1 MDNKLFHKNF
11 SLLIA
16 GQASSLFGNCILDF
30 ALSMYV
36 LEITGSATIFAS
48 FLAVAMLPT
57 ILLSPLG
64 GVIADRAN
72 KRNIMV
78 ILDFTTGITILI
90 SALMIDH
97 ANNLVIICITL
108 IMQSILGAFET
119 PTVQACVPQMQKGD
133 NIIRGNAIVNQINA
147 ISTFVAPFIGSLLY
161 TTFGLKPVMYA
172 GVFCF
177 LLTAFLE
184 CFIKLDYKPEKSSC
198 GIFQIIKGDLIDS
211 TRFVCI
217 ERPVIFKTLILTA
230 VISFFVQ
237 GVALVGLPYIV
248 RTVLGLN
255 ANYYGAMESM
265 LGFTGILGSII
276 AGLIVEKFKIRK
288 LYLTLLIIAVP
299 LLPCGI
305 IFLLVQDTQINY
317 VILLLSFA
325 IIQISACVFSV
336 FALSIIQQLTPD
348 NMIGKVMAYT
358 ATFSLC
364 AQPLGQIIF
373 GILFD
378 GFSSAVYLV
387 LIPTGIILAIISLTT
402 KEFFLKI
409 ENVFKNSHQ
418 RDLILI
424 K

>member
-198 GIFQIIKGDLIDS
+198 GIFQIVKGDLIDS

-378 GFSSAVYLV
+378 GFSSAVYLI

-409 ENVFKNSHQ
+409 ENLLN
-418 RDLILI
+418 
-424 K
+424 

>member
-90 SALMIDH
+90 SAMMIDR

-108 IMQSILGAFET
+108 IIQSILGAFET

-133 NIIRGNAIVNQINA
+133 NIVRGNAVVNQINA

-161 TTFGLKPVMYA
+161 TSFGLKPVMYA

-211 TRFVCI
+211 TRFVCR
-217 ERPVIFKTLILTA
+217 ERPAIFKTLILTA

-364 AQPLGQIIF
+364 TQPLGQIIF

-409 ENVFKNSHQ
+409 ENLLN
-418 RDLILI
+418 
-424 K
+424 

>member
-1 MDNKLFHKNF
+1 MSDKLFHKNF

-36 LEITGSATIFAS
+36 LETTGSATIFAS

-78 ILDFTTGITILI
+78 ILDFATGITILI
-90 SALMIDH
+90 SAVVIDR

-108 IMQSILGAFET
+108 IIQSILGAFET

-133 NIIRGNAIVNQINA
+133 NIVRGNAIVNQINA

-184 CFIKLDYKPEKSSC
+184 CFIKLDYKREQSSC

-211 TRFVCI
+211 TRFVCR
-217 ERPVIFKTLILTA
+217 ERPAIFKTLILTA

-248 RTVLGLN
+248 RTVLSLN

-409 ENVFKNSHQ
+409 EN
-418 RDLILI
+418 LIN
-424 K
+424 

>member
-90 SALMIDH
+90 SAMMIDR

-108 IMQSILGAFET
+108 IIQSILGAFET

-133 NIIRGNAIVNQINA
+133 NIVRGNAIVNQINA

-211 TRFVCI
+211 TRFVCR
-217 ERPVIFKTLILTA
+217 ERPAIFKTLILTA

-409 ENVFKNSHQ
+409 EN
-418 RDLILI
+418 LIN
-424 K
+424 

>member
-161 TTFGLKPVMYA
+161 TSFGLKPVMYA

-177 LLTAFLE
+177 QLTAFLE

-198 GIFQIIKGDLIDS
+198 GIFQIVKGDLIDS

-288 LYLTLLIIAVP
+288 LYLTLLIIAIP

-378 GFSSAVYLV
+378 GFSSAVYLI

-409 ENVFKNSHQ
+409 ENLLN
-418 RDLILI
+418 
-424 K
+424 

>member
-36 LEITGSATIFAS
+36 LETTGSATIFAS

-78 ILDFTTGITILI
+78 ILDFATGITILI
-90 SALMIDH
+90 SAVVIDR

-198 GIFQIIKGDLIDS
+198 GIFQIVKGDLIDS
-211 TRFVCI
+211 TRFVCR
-217 ERPVIFKTLILTA
+217 ERPAIFKTLILTA

-336 FALSIIQQLTPD
+336 IALSIIQQLTPD

-364 AQPLGQIIF
+364 AQPLGQMIC
-373 GILFD
+373 GILLD

-387 LIPTGIILAIISLTT
+387 LIPTGIILAIISRTP

-409 ENVFKNSHQ
+409 ENLLN
-418 RDLILI
+418 
-424 K
+424 

>member
-1 MDNKLFHKNF
+1 MSDKLFHKNF

-36 LEITGSATIFAS
+36 LETTGSATIFAS

-78 ILDFTTGITILI
+78 ILDFATGITILI
-90 SALMIDH
+90 SAVVIDR

-108 IMQSILGAFET
+108 IIQSILGAFET

-133 NIIRGNAIVNQINA
+133 NIVRGNAIVNQINA

-211 TRFVCI
+211 TRFVCR
-217 ERPVIFKTLILTA
+217 ERPAIFKTLILTA

-364 AQPLGQIIF
+364 AQPLGQIFF

-409 ENVFKNSHQ
+409 EN
-418 RDLILI
+418 LIN
-424 K
+424 

>member
-184 CFIKLDYKPEKSSC
+184 CFIKLDYKPEKSSG
-198 GIFQIIKGDLIDS
+198 GIFQIVKGDLIDS
-211 TRFVCI
+211 TRFVCR

-255 ANYYGAMESM
+255 ANYYGVMESM

-305 IFLLVQDTQINY
+305 TFLFIKNTQINY
-317 VILLLSFA
+317 AILLLSFA
-325 IIQISACVFSV
+325 IIQISACVFTV

-358 ATFSLC
+358 TTFSLC

-409 ENVFKNSHQ
+409 ENLLN
-418 RDLILI
+418 
-424 K
+424 

>member
-72 KRNIMV
+72 
-78 ILDFTTGITILI
+78 
-90 SALMIDH
+90 
-97 ANNLVIICITL
+97 NLVIICITL
-108 IMQSILGAFET
+108 IIQSILGAFET

-133 NIIRGNAIVNQINA
+133 NIVRGNAVVNQINA

-161 TTFGLKPVMYA
+161 TSFGLKPVMYA

-211 TRFVCI
+211 TRFVCR
-217 ERPVIFKTLILTA
+217 ERPAIFKTLILTA

-409 ENVFKNSHQ
+409 ENLLN
-418 RDLILI
+418 
-424 K
+424 

>member
-90 SALMIDH
+90 SAMMIDR

-108 IMQSILGAFET
+108 IIQSILGAFET

-133 NIIRGNAIVNQINA
+133 NIVRGNAVVNQINA

-161 TTFGLKPVMYA
+161 TSFGLKPVMYA

-211 TRFVCI
+211 TRFVCR
-217 ERPVIFKTLILTA
+217 ERPAIFKTLILTA

-378 GFSSAVYLV
+378 GFSSAIYLV

-409 ENVFKNSHQ
+409 ENLLN
-418 RDLILI
+418 
-424 K
+424 

>member
-1 MDNKLFHKNF
+1 MSDKLFHKNF

-36 LEITGSATIFAS
+36 LETTGSATIFAS

-78 ILDFTTGITILI
+78 ILDFATGITILI
-90 SALMIDH
+90 SAVVIDR

-108 IMQSILGAFET
+108 IIQSILGAFET

-133 NIIRGNAIVNQINA
+133 NIVRGNAIVNQINA

-211 TRFVCI
+211 TRFVCR
-217 ERPVIFKTLILTA
+217 ERPAIFKTLILTA

-317 VILLLSFA
+317 VILILSFA

-378 GFSSAVYLV
+378 GFSSAVYLI

-409 ENVFKNSHQ
+409 ENLLN
-418 RDLILI
+418 
-424 K
+424 

>member
-198 GIFQIIKGDLIDS
+198 GIFQIVKGDLIDS

-409 ENVFKNSHQ
+409 EN
-418 RDLILI
+418 LIN
-424 K
+424 

>member
-78 ILDFTTGITILI
+78 ILDFATGITILI
-90 SALMIDH
+90 SAMMIDR

-108 IMQSILGAFET
+108 IIQSILGAFET

-133 NIIRGNAIVNQINA
+133 NIVRGNAIVNQINA

-161 TTFGLKPVMYA
+161 TTFGLKPVMFA

-198 GIFQIIKGDLIDS
+198 GIFQIVKGDLIDS
-211 TRFVCI
+211 TRFICR
-217 ERPVIFKTLILTA
+217 ERPAIFKTLILTA
-230 VISFFVQ
+230 IISFFVQ

-288 LYLTLLIIAVP
+288 LYLTLLIIAIP

-305 IFLLVQDTQINY
+305 IFLFVQNIQINY
-317 VILLLSFA
+317 AILLLSFA

-387 LIPTGIILAIISLTT
+387 LIPTGIILSIISLTT

-409 ENVFKNSHQ
+409 EN
-418 RDLILI
+418 LIN
-424 K
+424 

>member
-1 MDNKLFHKNF
+1 MSDKLFHKNF

-16 GQASSLFGNCILDF
+16 GQARSLFGNCILDF

-36 LEITGSATIFAS
+36 LETTGSATIFAS

-78 ILDFTTGITILI
+78 ILDFATGITILI
-90 SALMIDH
+90 SAVVIDR

-108 IMQSILGAFET
+108 IIQSILGAFET

-133 NIIRGNAIVNQINA
+133 NIVRGNAIVNQINA

-211 TRFVCI
+211 TRFVCR
-217 ERPVIFKTLILTA
+217 ERPAIFKTLILTA

-409 ENVFKNSHQ
+409 EN
-418 RDLILI
+418 LIN
-424 K
+424 

>member
-1 MDNKLFHKNF
+1 MNNKLFNKNF

-57 ILLSPLG
+57 IFLSPIG

-78 ILDFTTGITILI
+78 ILDFATGITILI
-90 SALMIDH
+90 SAMMIDR

-108 IMQSILGAFET
+108 IIQSILGAFET

-133 NIIRGNAIVNQINA
+133 NIVRGNAIVNQINA

-177 LLTAFLE
+177 LLTAFFE
-184 CFIKLDYKPEKSSC
+184 CFIKLDYKPEKTSC
-198 GIFQIIKGDLIDS
+198 GIFQIVKGDLIDS
-211 TRFVCI
+211 TKFVCK
-217 ERPVIFKTLILTA
+217 ERPAIFKTLILTA
-230 VISFFVQ
+230 IISFFVQ

-305 IFLLVQDTQINY
+305 IFLFVKDTQINY
-317 VILLLSFA
+317 AILLLSFA
-325 IIQISACVFSV
+325 IIQISACVFSI

-358 ATFSLC
+358 ATISLC

-387 LIPTGIILAIISLTT
+387 LIPTGIILSIISLAT

-409 ENVFKNSHQ
+409 ES
-418 RDLILI
+418 LIN
-424 K
+424 

>member
-198 GIFQIIKGDLIDS
+198 GIFQIVKGDLIDS

-276 AGLIVEKFKIRK
+276 AGLVVEKFKIRK

-378 GFSSAVYLV
+378 GFSSAVYLI
-387 LIPTGIILAIISLTT
+387 LIPTGIILAIICLDMSLS
-402 KEFFLKI
+402 
-409 ENVFKNSHQ
+409 VWQSV
-418 RDLILI
+418 
-424 K
+424 

>member
-1 MDNKLFHKNF
+1 MSDKLFHKNF

-36 LEITGSATIFAS
+36 LETTGSATIFAS

-78 ILDFTTGITILI
+78 ILDFATGITILI
-90 SALMIDH
+90 SAVVIDR

-108 IMQSILGAFET
+108 IIQSILGAFET

-133 NIIRGNAIVNQINA
+133 NIVRGNAIVNQINA

-211 TRFVCI
+211 TRFVCR
-217 ERPVIFKTLILTA
+217 ERPAIFKTLILTA

-305 IFLLVQDTQINY
+305 IFLIVQDTQINY

-409 ENVFKNSHQ
+409 EN
-418 RDLILI
+418 LIN
-424 K
+424 

>member
-78 ILDFTTGITILI
+78 ILDFATGITILI
-90 SALMIDH
+90 SAMMIDR

-108 IMQSILGAFET
+108 IIQSILGAFET

-133 NIIRGNAIVNQINA
+133 NIVRGNAIVNQINA

-161 TTFGLKPVMYA
+161 TTFGLKPVMFA

-198 GIFQIIKGDLIDS
+198 GIFQIVKGDLIDS
-211 TRFVCI
+211 TRFICR
-217 ERPVIFKTLILTA
+217 ERPAIFKTLILTA
-230 VISFFVQ
+230 IISFFVQ

-288 LYLTLLIIAVP
+288 LYLTLLIIAIP

-305 IFLLVQDTQINY
+305 IFLFVQNIQINY
-317 VILLLSFA
+317 AILLLSFA

-348 NMIGKVMAYT
+348 NMTGKVMAYT

-364 AQPLGQIIF
+364 TQPLGQIIF

-387 LIPTGIILAIISLTT
+387 LIPTGIILSIISLTT

-409 ENVFKNSHQ
+409 EKQIN
-418 RDLILI
+418 
-424 K
+424 

>member
-198 GIFQIIKGDLIDS
+198 GIFQIVKGDLIDS
-211 TRFVCI
+211 TRFVCR

-288 LYLTLLIIAVP
+288 LYLTLLIIAIP

-305 IFLLVQDTQINY
+305 IFLFIKDTQINY
-317 VILLLSFA
+317 AILLLSFA

-378 GFSSAVYLV
+378 GFSSAVYLI

-409 ENVFKNSHQ
+409 ENLLN
-418 RDLILI
+418 
-424 K
+424 

>member
-1 MDNKLFHKNF
+1 MSDKLFHKNF

-36 LEITGSATIFAS
+36 LETTGSATIFAS

-78 ILDFTTGITILI
+78 ILDFATGITILI
-90 SALMIDH
+90 SAVVIDR

-108 IMQSILGAFET
+108 IIQSILGAFET

-133 NIIRGNAIVNQINA
+133 NIVRGNAIVNQINA

-211 TRFVCI
+211 TRFVCR
-217 ERPVIFKTLILTA
+217 ERPAIFKTLILTA

-317 VILLLSFA
+317 VILILSFA

-409 ENVFKNSHQ
+409 ENLLN
-418 RDLILI
+418 
-424 K
+424 

>member
-78 ILDFTTGITILI
+78 ILDFATGITILI
-90 SALMIDH
+90 SAMMIDR

-108 IMQSILGAFET
+108 IIQSILGAFET

-133 NIIRGNAIVNQINA
+133 NIVRGNAIVNQINA

-161 TTFGLKPVMYA
+161 TTFGLKPVMFA

-198 GIFQIIKGDLIDS
+198 GIFQIVKGDLIDS
-211 TRFVCI
+211 TRFICR
-217 ERPVIFKTLILTA
+217 ERPAIFKTLILTA

-288 LYLTLLIIAVP
+288 LYLTLLIIAIP

-305 IFLLVQDTQINY
+305 IFLFVQNIQINY
-317 VILLLSFA
+317 AILLLSFA

-348 NMIGKVMAYT
+348 NMTGKVMAYT

-387 LIPTGIILAIISLTT
+387 LIPTGIILSIISLTT

-409 ENVFKNSHQ
+409 EKQIN
-418 RDLILI
+418 
-424 K
+424 

>member
-1 MDNKLFHKNF
+1 MSDKLFHKNF

-36 LEITGSATIFAS
+36 LETTGSATIFAS

-78 ILDFTTGITILI
+78 ILDFATGITILI
-90 SALMIDH
+90 SAVVIDR

-108 IMQSILGAFET
+108 IIQSILGAFET

-133 NIIRGNAIVNQINA
+133 NIVRGNAIVNQINA

-211 TRFVCI
+211 TRFVCRA
-217 ERPVIFKTLILTA
+217 RPAIFTTLILTA

-409 ENVFKNSHQ
+409 EN
-418 RDLILI
+418 LIN
-424 K
+424 

>member
-78 ILDFTTGITILI
+78 ILDFATGITILI
-90 SALMIDH
+90 SAMMIDR

-108 IMQSILGAFET
+108 IIQSILGAFET

-133 NIIRGNAIVNQINA
+133 NIVRGNAIVNQINA

-161 TTFGLKPVMYA
+161 TTFGLKPVMFA

-177 LLTAFLE
+177 LLTAFLD

-198 GIFQIIKGDLIDS
+198 GIFQIVKGDLIDS
-211 TRFVCI
+211 TRFICR
-217 ERPVIFKTLILTA
+217 ERPAIFKTLILTA
-230 VISFFVQ
+230 IISFFVQ

-288 LYLTLLIIAVP
+288 LYLTLLIIAIP

-305 IFLLVQDTQINY
+305 IFLFVQNIQINY
-317 VILLLSFA
+317 AILLLSFA

-348 NMIGKVMAYT
+348 NMTGKVMAYT

-364 AQPLGQIIF
+364 TQPLGQIIF

-387 LIPTGIILAIISLTT
+387 LIPTGIILSIISLTT

-409 ENVFKNSHQ
+409 EKQIN
-418 RDLILI
+418 
-424 K
+424 

>member
-1 MDNKLFHKNF
+1 MSEKLFHKNF

-36 LEITGSATIFAS
+36 LETTGSATIFAS

-78 ILDFTTGITILI
+78 ILDFATGITILI
-90 SALMIDH
+90 SAVVIDR

-108 IMQSILGAFET
+108 IIQSILGAFET

-133 NIIRGNAIVNQINA
+133 NIVRGNAIVNQINA

-211 TRFVCI
+211 TRFVCR
-217 ERPVIFKTLILTA
+217 ERPAIFKTLILTA

-248 RTVLGLN
+248 RTVLSLN

-409 ENVFKNSHQ
+409 EN
-418 RDLILI
+418 LIN
-424 K
+424 

>member
-1 MDNKLFHKNF
+1 MSDKLFHKNF

-36 LEITGSATIFAS
+36 LETTGSATIFAS

-64 GVIADRAN
+64 GVIADCAN

-78 ILDFTTGITILI
+78 ILDFATGITILI
-90 SALMIDH
+90 SAVVIDR

-108 IMQSILGAFET
+108 IIQSILGAFET

-133 NIIRGNAIVNQINA
+133 NIVRGNAIVNQINA

-211 TRFVCI
+211 TRFVCR
-217 ERPVIFKTLILTA
+217 ERPAIFKTLILTA
-230 VISFFVQ
+230 AISFFVQ

-409 ENVFKNSHQ
+409 EN
-418 RDLILI
+418 LIN
-424 K
+424 

>member
-1 MDNKLFHKNF
+1 MSDKLFHKNF

-36 LEITGSATIFAS
+36 LETTGSAIIFAS

-78 ILDFTTGITILI
+78 ILDFATGITILI
-90 SALMIDH
+90 SAVVIDR

-108 IMQSILGAFET
+108 IIQSILGAFET

-133 NIIRGNAIVNQINA
+133 NIVRGNAIVNQINA

-211 TRFVCI
+211 TRFVCR
-217 ERPVIFKTLILTA
+217 ERPAIFKTLILTA

-409 ENVFKNSHQ
+409 EN
-418 RDLILI
+418 LIN
-424 K
+424 

>member
-198 GIFQIIKGDLIDS
+198 GIFQIVKGDLIDS

-248 RTVLGLN
+248 RTVLDLN

-276 AGLIVEKFKIRK
+276 AGLVVEKFKIRK

-378 GFSSAVYLV
+378 GFSSAVYLI

-409 ENVFKNSHQ
+409 ENLLN
-418 RDLILI
+418 
-424 K
+424 

>member
-1 MDNKLFHKNF
+1 MSDKLFHKNF

-36 LEITGSATIFAS
+36 LETTGSATIFAS

-78 ILDFTTGITILI
+78 ILDFATGITILI
-90 SALMIDH
+90 SAVVIDR

-108 IMQSILGAFET
+108 IIQSILGAFET

-133 NIIRGNAIVNQINA
+133 NIVRGNAIVNQINA

-211 TRFVCI
+211 TRFVCR
-217 ERPVIFKTLILTA
+217 ERPAIFKTLILTA

-409 ENVFKNSHQ
+409 EN
-418 RDLILI
+418 LIN
-424 K
+424 

>member
-78 ILDFTTGITILI
+78 ILDFATGITILI
-90 SALMIDH
+90 SAMMINR

-108 IMQSILGAFET
+108 IIQSILGAFET
-119 PTVQACVPQMQKGD
+119 PTVQACVPQMQKGN
-133 NIIRGNAIVNQINA
+133 NIVRGNAIVNQINA
-147 ISTFVAPFIGSLLY
+147 ISTFIAPFIGSLLY
-161 TTFGLKPVMYA
+161 TTFGLKPVMFA

-198 GIFQIIKGDLIDS
+198 GIFQIVKGDLIDS
-211 TRFVCI
+211 TRFICR
-217 ERPVIFKTLILTA
+217 ERPAIFKTLILTA

-288 LYLTLLIIAVP
+288 LYLTLLIIAIP

-305 IFLLVQDTQINY
+305 IFLFVQNIQINY
-317 VILLLSFA
+317 AILLLSFA

-348 NMIGKVMAYT
+348 NMTGKVMAYT

-387 LIPTGIILAIISLTT
+387 LIPTGIILSIISLTT

-409 ENVFKNSHQ
+409 EKQ
-418 RDLILI
+418 II
-424 K
+424 KRT

>member
-1 MDNKLFHKNF
+1 MSNKLFHKNF

-57 ILLSPLG
+57 IFLSPLG

-78 ILDFTTGITILI
+78 ILDFSTGIIILI
-90 SALMIDH
+90 SAMMIDR
-97 ANNLVIICITL
+97 ANNLIIICITL
-108 IMQSILGAFET
+108 IIQSILGAFET

-133 NIIRGNAIVNQINA
+133 NIVRGNAIVNQINA

-177 LLTAFLE
+177 LLTAFFE
-184 CFIKLDYKPEKSSC
+184 CFIKLDYRPEKTSC
-198 GIFQIIKGDLIDS
+198 GIFQIVKGDLVDS
-211 TRFVCI
+211 TRFVCRK
-217 ERPVIFKTLILTA
+217 RPVIFKTLILTA

-237 GVALVGLPYIV
+237 GIALVGLPYIV

-288 LYLTLLIIAVP
+288 LYLTLLIIAIP

-305 IFLLVQDTQINY
+305 IFLFIKDTQINY
-317 VILLLSFA
+317 AILLLSFA

-387 LIPTGIILAIISLTT
+387 LIPTGIILSIISLAT

-409 ENVFKNSHQ
+409 EN
-418 RDLILI
+418 LID
-424 K
+424 

>member
-1 MDNKLFHKNF
+1 MSEKLFHKNF

-36 LEITGSATIFAS
+36 LETTGSATIFAS

-78 ILDFTTGITILI
+78 ILDFATGITILI
-90 SALMIDH
+90 SAVVIDR

-108 IMQSILGAFET
+108 IIQSILGAFET

-133 NIIRGNAIVNQINA
+133 NIVRGNAIVNQINA

-198 GIFQIIKGDLIDS
+198 GIFQIVKGDLIDS

-409 ENVFKNSHQ
+409 EN
-418 RDLILI
+418 LIN
-424 K
+424 

>member
-1 MDNKLFHKNF
+1 MDNKLFNKNF
-11 SLLIA
+11 SLLIG

-36 LEITGSATIFAS
+36 LETTGSATIFAS

-57 ILLSPLG
+57 IFLSPIG

-90 SALMIDH
+90 SAMMIDRT
-97 ANNLVIICITL
+97 NNLVIIFITL
-108 IMQSILGAFET
+108 IIQSILGAFET

-133 NIIRGNAIVNQINA
+133 NIVRGNAIVNQINA
-147 ISTFVAPFIGSLLY
+147 ISTFVAPFVGSLLY
-161 TTFGLKPVMYA
+161 TTLGLKPVMYA

-177 LLTAFLE
+177 LLTAFFE
-184 CFIKLDYKPEKSSC
+184 CFIKLDYKPEKTSC
-198 GIFQIIKGDLIDS
+198 GIFQIVKGDLIDS
-211 TRFVCI
+211 TKFVCK
-217 ERPVIFKTLILTA
+217 ERPAIFKTLILTA
-230 VISFFVQ
+230 IISFFVQ

-305 IFLLVQDTQINY
+305 IFLFVKDTQINY
-317 VILLLSFA
+317 AILLLSFA
-325 IIQISACVFSV
+325 IIQISACVFSI

-358 ATFSLC
+358 ATISLC

-387 LIPTGIILAIISLTT
+387 LIPTGIILSIISLAT

-409 ENVFKNSHQ
+409 ES
-418 RDLILI
+418 LIN
-424 K
+424 

>member
-78 ILDFTTGITILI
+78 ILDFATGITILI
-90 SALMIDH
+90 SAMIINR

-108 IMQSILGAFET
+108 IIQSILGAFET
-119 PTVQACVPQMQKGD
+119 PTVQACVPQMQKGN
-133 NIIRGNAIVNQINA
+133 NIVRGNAIVNQINA

-161 TTFGLKPVMYA
+161 TTFGLKPVMFA

-198 GIFQIIKGDLIDS
+198 GIFQIVKGDLIDS
-211 TRFVCI
+211 TRFICR
-217 ERPVIFKTLILTA
+217 ERPAIFKTLILTA

-288 LYLTLLIIAVP
+288 LYLTLLIIAIP

-305 IFLLVQDTQINY
+305 IFLFVQNIQINY
-317 VILLLSFA
+317 AILLLSFA

-348 NMIGKVMAYT
+348 NMTGKVMAYT

-387 LIPTGIILAIISLTT
+387 LIPTGIILSIISLTT

-409 ENVFKNSHQ
+409 EKQ
-418 RDLILI
+418 II
-424 K
+424 KRT

>member
-1 MDNKLFHKNF
+1 MNNKLFHKNF

-198 GIFQIIKGDLIDS
+198 GIFQIVKGDLIDS

-276 AGLIVEKFKIRK
+276 AGLVVEKFKIRK

-378 GFSSAVYLV
+378 GFSSAVYLI

-409 ENVFKNSHQ
+409 ENLLN
-418 RDLILI
+418 
-424 K
+424 